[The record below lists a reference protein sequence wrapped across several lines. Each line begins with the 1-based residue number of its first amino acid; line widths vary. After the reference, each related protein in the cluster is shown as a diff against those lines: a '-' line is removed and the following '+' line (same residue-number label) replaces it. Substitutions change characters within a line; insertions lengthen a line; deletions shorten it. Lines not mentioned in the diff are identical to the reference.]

1 MEYRYAW
8 KNEKK
13 KQLKGHM
20 VQKVLNQSVGYV
32 WVTEFL

>member
-8 KNEKK
+8 KNEK

-32 WVTEFL
+32 WATEFL